1 LFYTAAHRCIR
12 LADMPPAKPS
22 RTEYRA
28 LRLLA
33 ESRNGC
39 TEAVMLAHGF
49 TVEILIDIV
58 RVGLA
63 IAQTER
69 VVARGAVDGGHGES
83 G

>member
-1 LFYTAAHRCIR
+1 
-12 LADMPPAKPS
+12 MPPAKPS

-33 ESRNGC
+33 GSRNGC

-49 TVEILIDIV
+49 TVEMLIDIV
-58 RVGLA
+58 RAGLA

-69 VVARGAVDGGHGES
+69 VARSEGHGYDDGSLLREENDAN
-83 G
+83 